1 MNNKQV
7 ARELIFLALIC
18 VFVGCAAGLG
28 AARFIAGEEYRNM
41 ARLIGAAGRLQPAV
55 EDVLMQALKEA
66 EAADFASGDAV
77 LSAYQYKPVT
87 FRNRSL
93 LPMAGWGILATLAL
107 GTAAA
112 VPAVRSAKK
121 RRLRIGRLSD
131 FLEEA
136 NQGRYPLLTRSED
149 EFSRLEDELYK
160 TVTELRQS
168 RESALLE
175 RQTLADNLADIS
187 HQLKTPI
194 TSMSLM
200 AQLLADS
207 CSGEEAVYLDKLQQ
221 QLTRLESLLD
231 SLLTL
236 SRLDA
241 GALAFKCEPVN
252 VYDMLARAAEPIG
265 MILKRSRQQLV
276 LPAESE
282 LCFIGDMEWSAEA
295 FLNLLKN
302 CCQHTPEDGT
312 ISINCSHNPL
322 YTEICVEDSGPGF
335 NIAELPHIFKRF
347 YKGKTAFKDNV
358 GIGLALSKSI
368 IEKQGGTIRAENNPA
383 GGARFVVKFY
393 CHRNVTWPCYPEG
406 A

>member
-1 MNNKQV
+1 MSNKRV
-7 ARELIFLALIC
+7 ARQLSFLAIIC
-18 VFVGCAAGLG
+18 VLIGCAAGLG
-28 AARFIAGEEYRNM
+28 AARFTAGEEYRSM

-77 LSAYQYKPVT
+77 LHVYQYKPDT
-87 FRNRSL
+87 FRDRSQ
-93 LPMAGWGILATLAL
+93 LPMAGWGILAALAL
-107 GTAAA
+107 GAAA
-112 VPAVRSAKK
+112 ALPAVRSARK
-121 RRLRIGRLSD
+121 RQLRIGGLSS

-136 NQGRYPLLTRSED
+136 NRGRYPLLARRED

-160 TVTELRQS
+160 TVTELRES

-175 RQTLADNLADIS
+175 RQALADNLADIS

-207 CSGEEAVYLDKLQQ
+207 CHGEEAVYLDKLRQ
-221 QLTRLESLLD
+221 QLARLESLLD

-252 VYDMLARAAEPIG
+252 IYEMLSRAAEPIG
-265 MILKRSRQQLV
+265 MMLKRRRQQLV
-276 LPAESE
+276 FPAESE
-282 LCFIGDMEWSAEA
+282 LCFMGDMDWTAEA

-312 ISINCSHNPL
+312 ISVSCSHNPL

-335 NIAELPHIFKRF
+335 NNAELAHIFKRF
-347 YKGKTAFKDNV
+347 YKGKSASKDNV

-383 GGARFVVKFY
+383 GGARFSVKFY
-393 CHRNVTWPCYPEG
+393 CHRNVIRP
-406 A
+406 